1 MERIC
6 SRRRRTVRSG
16 PALPFF
22 PLPLV
27 DIADRIHSL
36 LNTLLKPFRCPPDRS
51 SDVLLI
57 AQQTFSRRAPDGII
71 RRHRRKRR
79 GQQCKGNAFHPTFKI
94 PGQILSTKYRQ
105 SPPRRRSA
113 RQRGSPAGTKSCGIG
128 LPTARNPEDGAPTPR
143 NSGVPGVPEGRNA
156 TFRDR
161 STPEPQ
167 DTEVSEH
174 RNREAREP
182 QDTKATRYRN
192 RKTQRSRGS
201 GTARLKGLGAQGT
214 SRRRTLPARPPAVS
228 GPSPRS
234 RRSGTCRR
242 PRGGRAGR
250 HPRSPRCSGGSGT
263 RSSLTMYSSLKTGV
277 CV

>member
-1 MERIC
+1 M
-6 SRRRRTVRSG
+6 RSG

-36 LNTLLKPFRCPPDRS
+36 LNTLLKPFRCPPDCLTDILTTR
-51 SDVLLI
+51 
-57 AQQTFSRRAPDGII
+57 SRRAPDGII

-105 SPPRRRSA
+105 SPPRRRSV
-113 RQRGSPAGTKSCGIG
+113 RRRGSPAGTTACENGF
-128 LPTARNPEDGAPTPR
+128 PTARNPERQRSNTP
-143 NSGVPGVPEGRNA
+143 NSGAHGVPEGRNA

-174 RNREAREP
+174 RNREARKP
-182 QDTKATRYRN
+182 
-192 RKTQRSRGS
+192 RGS
-201 GTARLKGLGAQGT
+201 RGLGAQGARST
-214 SRRRTLPARPPAVS
+214 GGIPKTHPLRTPPAVS

-234 RRSGTCRR
+234 RHNGTCRR
-242 PRGGRAGR
+242 SRGGRAGR
-250 HPRSPRCSGGSGT
+250 HPRSPRCSAGSGT
-263 RSSLTMYSSLKTGV
+263 PAR
-277 CV
+277 

>member
-1 MERIC
+1 M
-6 SRRRRTVRSG
+6 RSG

-57 AQQTFSRRAPDGII
+57 AQQTFCRRPPVGIV

-105 SPPRRRSA
+105 SPPRRRSVQ
-113 RQRGSPAGTKSCGIG
+113 QRGSPAGTTACENG
-128 LPTARNPEDGAPTPR
+128 LPTARNPERRRPNIP
-143 NSGVPGVPEGRNA
+143 NSCAHGVPEDRIA

-161 STPEPQ
+161 CTPEPQ
-167 DTEVSEH
+167 DTKVSEH
-174 RNREAREP
+174 RNREARKP
-182 QDTKATRYRN
+182 
-192 RKTQRSRGS
+192 RGS
-201 GTARLKGLGAQGT
+201 RGLGAQGARST
-214 SRRRTLPARPPAVS
+214 GGIPKTHPLRTPPAVS

-242 PRGGRAGR
+242 PPGGRAGR
-250 HPRSPRCSGGSGT
+250 HPRSPRCSAGSGT
-263 RSSLTMYSSLKTGV
+263 PAR
-277 CV
+277 

>member
-1 MERIC
+1 M
-6 SRRRRTVRSG
+6 RSG

-57 AQQTFSRRAPDGII
+57 AQQTFCRRPPAGIV

-128 LPTARNPEDGAPTPR
+128 LPTARNPERRRPNTPKFR
-143 NSGVPGVPEGRNA
+143 RSRSSGGPQRDIPEPRGTVTAGHRGHRA
-156 TFRDR
+156 SEPRGTGTARHKGHEA
-161 STPEPQ
+161 PEPQ
-167 DTEVSEH
+167 DTKVSRLRNREAQGVSEH
-174 RNREAREP
+174 RGHHEDAP
-182 QDTKATRYRN
+182 SPHAT
-192 RKTQRSRGS
+192 
-201 GTARLKGLGAQGT
+201 
-214 SRRRTLPARPPAVS
+214 AVN

-250 HPRSPRCSGGSGT
+250 HPRSPRCSAGSGT
-263 RSSLTMYSSLKTGV
+263 PAR
-277 CV
+277 

>member
-1 MERIC
+1 M
-6 SRRRRTVRSG
+6 RSG

-105 SPPRRRSA
+105 SPPRRRSVQ
-113 RQRGSPAGTKSCGIG
+113 QRGSPAGTTACENG
-128 LPTARNPEDGAPTPR
+128 LPTARNPERRRPNIP
-143 NSGVPGVPEGRNA
+143 NSCAHGVPEDRIA

-161 STPEPQ
+161 CTPEPQ
-167 DTEVSEH
+167 DTKVSEH
-174 RNREAREP
+174 RNREARKP
-182 QDTKATRYRN
+182 
-192 RKTQRSRGS
+192 RGS
-201 GTARLKGLGAQGT
+201 RGLGAQGARST
-214 SRRRTLPARPPAVS
+214 GGIPKTHPLRTPPAVS

-250 HPRSPRCSGGSGT
+250 HPRSPRCSAGSGT
-263 RSSLTMYSSLKTGV
+263 PAR
-277 CV
+277 

>member
-1 MERIC
+1 M
-6 SRRRRTVRSG
+6 RSG

-57 AQQTFSRRAPDGII
+57 AQQTFSRRAPAGIV

-105 SPPRRRSA
+105 SPPRRRSVQ
-113 RQRGSPAGTKSCGIG
+113 QRGSPAGTTACENG
-128 LPTARNPEDGAPTPR
+128 LPTARNPERRRPNIP
-143 NSGVPGVPEGRNA
+143 NSCAHGVPEDRIA

-161 STPEPQ
+161 CTPEPQ
-167 DTEVSEH
+167 DTKVSEH
-174 RNREAREP
+174 RNREARKP
-182 QDTKATRYRN
+182 
-192 RKTQRSRGS
+192 RGS
-201 GTARLKGLGAQGT
+201 RGLGAQGARST
-214 SRRRTLPARPPAVS
+214 GGIPKTHPLRTPPAVS

-250 HPRSPRCSGGSGT
+250 HPRSPRCSAGSGT
-263 RSSLTMYSSLKTGV
+263 PAR
-277 CV
+277 

>member
-1 MERIC
+1 MRHGGSYLSEQVAGC
-6 SRRRRTVRSG
+6 HLLLPGAHGAHLLSGRRTVRSG

-57 AQQTFSRRAPDGII
+57 AQQTFCRRPPAGIV

-128 LPTARNPEDGAPTPR
+128 LPTARNPERRRLNTPKFRRSRSSGGPQRDIPGPQHTGTARHKGLGAPEPR
-143 NSGVPGVPEGRNA
+143 G
-156 TFRDR
+156 
-161 STPEPQ
+161 
-167 DTEVSEH
+167 TE
-174 RNREAREP
+174 
-182 QDTKATRYRN
+182 
-192 RKTQRSRGS
+192 
-201 GTARLKGLGAQGT
+201 TARLKGARSTRGSEHWGHSEDAPSPHA
-214 SRRRTLPARPPAVS
+214 SRRQ
-228 GPSPRS
+228 
-234 RRSGTCRR
+234 
-242 PRGGRAGR
+242 RAFA
-250 HPRSPRCSGGSGT
+250 SQ
-263 RSSLTMYSSLKTGV
+263 
-277 CV
+277 

>member
-1 MERIC
+1 M
-6 SRRRRTVRSG
+6 RSG

-105 SPPRRRSA
+105 SPPRRRSVQ
-113 RQRGSPAGTKSCGIG
+113 QRGSPAGTTACENG
-128 LPTARNPEDGAPTPR
+128 LPTARNPERRRPNIP
-143 NSGVPGVPEGRNA
+143 NSCAHGVPEDRIA

-161 STPEPQ
+161 CTPEPQ
-167 DTEVSEH
+167 DTKVSEH
-174 RNREAREP
+174 RNREARKP
-182 QDTKATRYRN
+182 
-192 RKTQRSRGS
+192 RGS
-201 GTARLKGLGAQGT
+201 RGLGAQGARSTGGIPKT
-214 SRRRTLPARPPAVS
+214 SPLRTPPAVS

-242 PRGGRAGR
+242 PHGGRAGR
-250 HPRSPRCSGGSGT
+250 HPRSPRCSAGSGT
-263 RSSLTMYSSLKTGV
+263 PAR
-277 CV
+277 

>member
-1 MERIC
+1 M
-6 SRRRRTVRSG
+6 RSG

-105 SPPRRRSA
+105 SPPRRRSVQ
-113 RQRGSPAGTKSCGIG
+113 QRGSPAGTTACENG
-128 LPTARNPEDGAPTPR
+128 LPTARNPERRRPNIP
-143 NSGVPGVPEGRNA
+143 NSCAHGVPEDRIA

-161 STPEPQ
+161 CTPEPQ
-167 DTEVSEH
+167 DTKVSEH
-174 RNREAREP
+174 RNREAR
-182 QDTKATRYRN
+182 K
-192 RKTQRSRGS
+192 SRGS
-201 GTARLKGLGAQGT
+201 RGLGAQGARST
-214 SRRRTLPARPPAVS
+214 GGIPKTHPLRTPPAVS

-250 HPRSPRCSGGSGT
+250 HPRSPRCSAGSGT
-263 RSSLTMYSSLKTGV
+263 PAR
-277 CV
+277 

>member
-1 MERIC
+1 M
-6 SRRRRTVRSG
+6 RSG

-57 AQQTFSRRAPDGII
+57 AQQTFCRRPPAGIV

-128 LPTARNPEDGAPTPR
+128 LPTARNPERRRPNTPKFRRSRSSGGPQRDIPGPQHTGTARHRGLGAPEP
-143 NSGVPGVPEGRNA
+143 
-156 TFRDR
+156 R
-161 STPEPQ
+161 STGTARHKGHEVPEPQ
-167 DTEVSEH
+167 DTKVSRLRNREAQGVSEH
-174 RNREAREP
+174 RGHHEDAP
-182 QDTKATRYRN
+182 SPHAT
-192 RKTQRSRGS
+192 
-201 GTARLKGLGAQGT
+201 
-214 SRRRTLPARPPAVS
+214 AVN

-242 PRGGRAGR
+242 PRGGKAGR
-250 HPRSPRCSGGSGT
+250 HPRSPRCSVGSGT
-263 RSSLTMYSSLKTGV
+263 PAR
-277 CV
+277 

>member
-1 MERIC
+1 M
-6 SRRRRTVRSG
+6 RSG

-57 AQQTFSRRAPDGII
+57 AQQTFCRRPPAGIV
-71 RRHRRKRR
+71 RRYRRKRR

-113 RQRGSPAGTKSCGIG
+113 RQRGSPAGTTACENG
-128 LPTARNPEDGAPTPR
+128 LPTARNPERRRPNIP
-143 NSGVPGVPEGRNA
+143 NSCAHGVPEDRIA

-182 QDTKATRYRN
+182 QDTKVSRLRN
-192 RKTQRSRGS
+192 REAQGGS
-201 GTARLKGLGAQGT
+201 EHRGLGAQGGT
-214 SRRRTLPARPPAVS
+214 EHWGHPEDAPSPHATAVN
-228 GPSPRS
+228 GPSPHS

-250 HPRSPRCSGGSGT
+250 HPRSPRCSAGSGIPA
-263 RSSLTMYSSLKTGV
+263 R
-277 CV
+277 